1 MCIARASNVNFMAVA
16 KSGKGGCQEGEG
28 PGKMSSE
35 KPSGLCRVMK
45 TRLADEG
52 ENEIMDV
59 GEHPGTLSDG
69 ETGRIF
75 FKGHIPSAPA
85 PNAGTV

>member
-1 MCIARASNVNFMAVA
+1 MAVA
-16 KSGKGGCQEGEG
+16 KSGKGGCQEGKG
-28 PGKMSSE
+28 PGKMSRE
-35 KPSGLCRVMK
+35 KPSGLCRVVV
-45 TRLADEG
+45 THLANEG

-59 GEHPGTLSDG
+59 GEHPGTLPDG

-75 FKGHIPSAPA
+75 FERHIPAAPA